1 MTSRFDQS
9 LQGQIALVVGGLSPG
24 GQAIARRLAGQGA
37 LVVLADYNDAES
49 MEIAEQFA
57 AEGLPVQGM
66 GMDVTAPQSVSAAFD
81 LVADT
86 YGPPSLLYYGVG
98 LHLPLPTCEALP
110 EQWQQ
115 ALLANLGGAW
125 LCANAYFRGLRARRI
140 RRGTIIFLLS
150 DLGDEN
156 NDAMT
161 LMTRDGVAAL
171 ARAIQKNWKGPD
183 IAAHVLLGGPLAG
196 SGAER
201 ILQARAQAQGIEWD
215 EFVRRWAR
223 KYGRRFSR
231 NPADL
236 AEYAYRIAQ
245 NEFTGA
251 KDIVL
256 RVAPGPSTDK
266 KRKGKS

>member
-1 MTSRFDQS
+1 MPRKSGQS
-9 LQGQIALVVGGLSPG
+9 LQGQIALVVGGLSPA
-24 GQAIARRLAGQGA
+24 GQAIARRLAGEGA
-37 LVVLADYNDAES
+37 LVMLTDFSDTES
-49 MEIAEQFA
+49 MESAERLAEQGF
-57 AEGLPVQGM
+57 PIQGM
-66 GMDVTAPQSVSAAFD
+66 GMDVTSPQSVHAAFN
-81 LVADT
+81 LIADT
-86 YGPPSLLYYGVG
+86 YGAPSLLYYGVG

-125 LCANAYFRGLRARRI
+125 LCATAYFQGLRVRRI
-140 RRGTIIFLLS
+140 RRGTLVFLLS
-150 DLGDEN
+150 DLGEEN

-161 LMTRDGVAAL
+161 LMTRDGVTAL

-183 IAAHVLLGGPLAG
+183 IAAHVLLGGPIAG

-201 ILQARAQAQGIEWD
+201 ILQARAQAQGIAWE
-215 EFVRRWAR
+215 EFIRLWVR

>member
-1 MTSRFDQS
+1 MSRVSDQS
-9 LQGQIALVVGGLSPG
+9 LQGQIALVVGGLSPA
-24 GQAIARRLAGQGA
+24 GQAIASRLAGQGA
-37 LVVLADYNDAES
+37 LVMLTDFSDAES
-49 MEIAEQFA
+49 MEA
-57 AEGLPVQGM
+57 AERLAADGLPVQGM
-66 GMDVTAPQSVSAAFD
+66 GMDVTLSQSVNAAFD
-81 LVADT
+81 LIADT
-86 YGPPSLLYYGVG
+86 YGPPSLLYYGIG
-98 LHLPLPTCEALP
+98 LHLPLPTCEVLP

-140 RRGTIIFLLS
+140 RRGTIVFLLS

-161 LMTRDGVAAL
+161 LMTHDGIAAL

-183 IAAHVLLGGPLAG
+183 IASYVLVGGPLEG

-215 EFVRRWAR
+215 EFLKRWIR
-223 KYGRRFSR
+223 KHGRRFSR
-231 NPADL
+231 NPTDI
-236 AEYAYRIAQ
+236 AEYACRIAHG
-245 NEFTGA
+245 EFA
-251 KDIVL
+251 ESKERLL
-256 RVAPGPSTDK
+256 RVAPSRAAEK